1 MSAPQPP
8 AGDGA
13 QRSSTFDAG
22 DGAQRSSTFDAGDVA
37 GGAAG
42 GPTGGAGEAAMR
54 PDEARAFA
62 GRVDALEQGVA
73 EAQAALDRLAAESLP
88 VGSGEDNAAIAAW
101 YRELVTSDTVP
112 AARTL
117 AGELE
122 ALKAAVRQ
130 SAALWEQADQSGARA
145 LDQDPGP
152 S

>member
-8 AGDGA
+8 P
-13 QRSSTFDAG
+13 
-22 DGAQRSSTFDAGDVA
+22 
-37 GGAAG
+37 GGSG
-42 GPTGGAGEAAMR
+42 GGEAAMQ
-54 PDEARAFA
+54 PDETRAFA

-101 YRELVTSDTVP
+101 YRELVASDTLP

-122 ALKAAVRQ
+122 ALQSAVRR
-130 SAALWEQADQSGARA
+130 SVALWEQADETGARS
-145 LDQDPGP
+145 LGPDPGT

>member
-8 AGDGA
+8 GGDA
-13 QRSSTFDAG
+13 AERSSTVGGG
-22 DGAQRSSTFDAGDVA
+22 D
-37 GGAAG
+37 AAG
-42 GPTGGAGEAAMR
+42 ATGVGGEAAMR
-54 PDEARAFA
+54 PEETRAFA

-73 EAQAALDRLAAESLP
+73 EAQAALDRLAAETLP

-122 ALKAAVRQ
+122 ALKSAVRQ
-130 SAALWEQADQSGARA
+130 SAALWEQTDTGGARS
-145 LDQDPGP
+145 LGPEPG
-152 S
+152 ST